1 MLKNL
6 KIKKTNGFTLIELL
20 VVIAIIGL
28 LSTVAVVAFNSARQ
42 KAKDTK
48 CKADLKQILTA
59 IDLKRDQYN
68 TYLIGVTGSGC
79 SDCSCRPFDEA
90 TLNSATCINRMTT
103 TFQNL
108 GFPVALK
115 DPWGV
120 FYMMDENEYENPSNP
135 CSNKDSLRSLNC
147 GSVDVP
153 FYICY

>member
-1 MLKNL
+1 MFTLKQKN
-6 KIKKTNGFTLIELL
+6 IRGFTLIELL

-28 LSTVAVVAFNSARQ
+28 LANMAVASLKNARE
-42 KAKDTK
+42 KARTTR
-48 CKADLKQILTA
+48 CQADLKQILTA

-68 TYLIGVTGSGC
+68 TYLKGVTGSGC
-79 SDCSCRPFDEA
+79 SDCYCRPFDEA
-90 TLNSATCINRMTT
+90 TLNSVACINRMTT

-120 FYMMDENEYENPSNP
+120 FYMMDENEYENPLNP
-135 CSNKDSLRSLNC
+135 CVKDGLRSLNC

-153 FYICY
+153 FYICH